1 MERRLDE
8 RYQTDLDV
16 TVTNVDAP
24 DRITTGRI
32 FDISKSGV
40 RADLPM
46 RFAPGT
52 SIKAQVGTN
61 TLFGHVVYCDDYE
74 NFFRT
79 GIEVAHVLVGE
90 SDLAKLVRAVQA
102 ASPVKT
108 EKVKTE

>member
-8 RYQTDLDV
+8 RYYTDLDV
-16 TVTNVDAP
+16 IVTDVDAP
-24 DRITTGRI
+24 DRVTTGRI
-32 FDISKSGV
+32 FDISRSGI
-40 RADLPM
+40 RADLPL
-46 RFAPGT
+46 RYAPGT
-52 SIKAQVGTN
+52 SIRAQVGPN

-90 SDLAKLVRAVQA
+90 SDLSKLVRAVQA

-108 EKVKTE
+108 GRVKSE